1 MWQGRTLDRK
11 YELLRLLGQGGM
23 GAVYEARHLGT
34 GRRVAVK
41 VIASE
46 ALQQSPDI
54 LARFKREAR
63 ASGVVESQYVVQVL
77 DSGVD
82 PETRSPYMVMEFLTG
97 EDLHQLLQRAAPI
110 APEVALRVAAQ
121 ACIGL
126 QKAHDAGVVHRD
138 IKSANLFLARLD
150 AGDVVIKVLDFGI
163 AKVKVDP
170 LAAQEGH
177 GLTRTGSLLGSPFY
191 MSPEQA
197 KGSRDVD
204 HRTDIWSLGIVLYEA
219 LTGVTPHGTCTT
231 LGTLILAI
239 CSEPPRPVQ
248 EGAPWVPLAV
258 AAIVDRALALD
269 PAARFPSVVAMGD
282 AIRALLP
289 QGIHLTDAILAA
301 PSARQGAQPTPQ
313 TPASSGP
320 NASRPSTGGTAPAV
334 TNNGLAR
341 PGARASGGVVWAL
354 PLALASVLAIGG
366 GGFLG
371 YRALAKKAAEARR
384 SPPPITSG
392 SGATDA
398 AHPPPAGSTAN
409 DPPVEPPHAVPLRVS
424 PPAASVEIDGSPVPV
439 SSGVVT
445 LQGALDSTHSV
456 RVSMGRR
463 ETSVDVAITSSGAV
477 PAHIDLPA
485 ASSGRPGNPGTSP
498 IHRNDAIE

>member
-1 MWQGRTLDRK
+1 
-11 YELLRLLGQGGM
+11 
-23 GAVYEARHLGT
+23 
-34 GRRVAVK
+34 
-41 VIASE
+41 
-46 ALQQSPDI
+46 
-54 LARFKREAR
+54 
-63 ASGVVESQYVVQVL
+63 
-77 DSGVD
+77 
-82 PETRSPYMVMEFLTG
+82 
-97 EDLHQLLQRAAPI
+97 
-110 APEVALRVAAQ
+110 
-121 ACIGL
+121 
-126 QKAHDAGVVHRD
+126 
-138 IKSANLFLARLD
+138 
-150 AGDVVIKVLDFGI
+150 
-163 AKVKVDP
+163 
-170 LAAQEGH
+170 
-177 GLTRTGSLLGSPFY
+177 
-191 MSPEQA
+191 
-197 KGSRDVD
+197 
-204 HRTDIWSLGIVLYEA
+204 
-219 LTGVTPHGTCTT
+219 
-231 LGTLILAI
+231 
-239 CSEPPRPVQ
+239 
-248 EGAPWVPLAV
+248 
-258 AAIVDRALALD
+258 
-269 PAARFPSVVAMGD
+269 MGD